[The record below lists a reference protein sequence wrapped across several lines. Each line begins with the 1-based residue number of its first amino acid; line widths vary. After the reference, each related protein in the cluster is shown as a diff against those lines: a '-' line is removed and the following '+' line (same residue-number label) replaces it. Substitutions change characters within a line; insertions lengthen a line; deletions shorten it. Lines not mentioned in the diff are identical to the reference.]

1 MNDGKRVKIG
11 FGTKVPQVDQPANI
25 LTKKNIKIK
34 KAATGKE

>member
-1 MNDGKRVKIG
+1 MNDGKRANIG
-11 FGTKVPQVDQPANI
+11 FGTKVPPAASAMNI